1 MSMSGNPANAAVWS
15 NADVYI
21 GPLTATIPVDGEP
34 FDSTWDLVGLLN
46 GDDGFTE
53 KMTHDSKDFYAWGGI
68 LVATTRKNFKLTRSF
83 TAYEDNA
90 TVHGLWYA
98 GSTLTYDGR
107 RRLHRR
113 RRVPG
118 PEQAVPHRVRGPK
131 SDGTVRRVFTKGG
144 SNFAQVDERG
154 DSKEGE
160 SDLAA
165 RAFTIAIYPDA
176 NGNLFHTW
184 KGQMV
189 AVTSIASAPTTVAK
203 TVGQS
208 QQLVITATLANTHA
222 VDVTDYASYTSSN
235 TAKATV
241 SSSGLVT
248 GVATGSATITIV
260 YKGKTT
266 TVAATIS

>member
-1 MSMSGNPANAAVWS
+1 MSGNPANAAVWS

-98 GSTLTYDGR
+98 GSTLTYD
-107 RRLHRR
+107 
-113 RRVPG
+113 
-118 PEQAVPHRVRGPK
+118 AVGGYTGDVVSPDLNKQFLIGFEVRK

-208 QQLVITATLANTHA
+208 QQLVITATLANTHV

-241 SSSGLVT
+241 SASGLVT
-248 GVATGSATITIV
+248 GVATGSATITVV